1 MTSSS
6 DGPDPGV
13 VSAAGAN
20 RTRALAK
27 YRTIVREHMAAQQ
40 RILADQK
47 WTAQAKR
54 DELSRLHQIVLNRRE
69 ELRRAHYAE
78 LADRRAELH
87 QEAFG
92 PRRPADL
99 PAWRTA
105 ATAATS
111 LEDEAR
117 ALVSL
122 AVARKAGDELWAR
135 ALGATAVERG
145 WPKVLEAYTA
155 AYPDARQAVEAL
167 AEADW
172 LAARVED
179 DFAFAAP
186 TMSTV
191 PDRGPA
197 EIEAQRRGR
206 GYTPMMPAGT
216 RVGDI
221 SR

>member
-1 MTSSS
+1 MTSSDS
-6 DGPDPGV
+6 GGP
-13 VSAAGAN
+13 N

-27 YRTIVREHMAAQQ
+27 YRGLVRECIAASE

-54 DELSRLHQIVLNRRE
+54 DELSRRHQVVLNQREQLRKAHHE
-69 ELRRAHYAE
+69 ELAE
-78 LADRRAELH
+78 RRAELH
-87 QEAFG
+87 REAFG
-92 PRRPADL
+92 PRRQVDL
-99 PAWRTA
+99 PAWRQA
-105 ATAATS
+105 ATSATS

-145 WPKVLEAYTA
+145 WPKVVEQYVT
-155 AYPDARQAVEAL
+155 AYPDARRAVAEL
-167 AEADW
+167 AEGDS
-172 LAARVED
+172 LAYRVED
-179 DFAFAAP
+179 DFAFSAP
-186 TMSTV
+186 TIPKV

-197 EIEAQRRGR
+197 ELEAERRAR
-206 GYTPMMPAGT
+206 GYTPTMPPGT

>member
-1 MTSSS
+1 MTSSEEPAPVLS
-6 DGPDPGV
+6 ATGP
-13 VSAAGAN
+13 N

-27 YRTIVREHMAAQQ
+27 YRAIVREHMAAQQ

-54 DELSRLHQIVLNRRE
+54 DELARMHQTILNRRE
-69 ELRRAHYAE
+69 ELRRAHHAE
-78 LADRRAELH
+78 LAERCAELH
-87 QEAFG
+87 REAFG
-92 PRRPADL
+92 PRRQADL
-99 PAWRTA
+99 PAWRQ
-105 ATAATS
+105 AATS
-111 LEDEAR
+111 ATNLEDEAR

-135 ALGATAVERG
+135 ALGATAVDRG

-167 AEADW
+167 TEVDS

-179 DFAFAAP
+179 DFAFATP
-186 TMSTV
+186 TVPKV

-197 EIEAQRRGR
+197 ELEAERRGR
-206 GYTPMMPAGT
+206 GYTPTMPAGT